1 MYKNINKFEF
11 YKIKSEKNI
20 EKLSNVFLDF
30 YYAFCILSFEEQMSL
45 INEFKKSF
53 FVGESYL
60 NNQHICKM
68 LSFSNKDM
76 NYRIYYSLDKG
87 ELFAVENN
95 EPTYIKNALYVANLG
110 KLITSTVLIIK
121 TLIEQEG
128 DIFVNN
134 EDVKIEEFEKISLEF
149 SRVLLSEVRHKIEDY
164 CYLVHNNI
172 KKSIGGT
179 LYCLTNQ
186 FYKDKILQ
194 SEYFNFVFPSIEQA
208 SAFLSPEV
216 IGLKTS
222 LSLLE
227 TSALP
232 ITQTITPLFDGL
244 TRNVYLDL
252 NILSKYYSYDDIF
265 KNSKNRMLLT
275 LTLND
280 SNYNLLTKED
290 QDQLFSNSIKV
301 VSKLKNELEKTRA
314 NKESDFYYL
323 NFIKNYYIEMK
334 SSKSDKS
341 KLLFSN
347 KEIDEIFRKIL
358 IDKISEA
365 LLFISKNNIDFD
377 SNSQKMIID
386 SFEDSIVI
394 LNGI

>member
-11 YKIKSEKNI
+11 YKIKSENNI

-30 YYAFCILSFEEQMSL
+30 YYAFCRLSFEEQMSL

-87 ELFAVENN
+87 ELFAVEDN
-95 EPTYIKNALYVANLG
+95 ELTHIKNALYVANLG
-110 KLITSTVLIIK
+110 NLITSTLLIIK

-128 DIFVNN
+128 DVFVNN

-149 SRVLLSEVRHKIEDY
+149 SRILLSEVRHKIEDY
-164 CYLVHNNI
+164 CYLIHNNI
-172 KKSIGGT
+172 KREIGGT
-179 LYCLTNQ
+179 LYSLTNQ
-186 FYKDKILQ
+186 FYKDEILQ
-194 SEYFNFVFPSIEQA
+194 SKCFNFIFPQIEQA
-208 SAFLSPEV
+208 SSFLSPEV

-227 TSALP
+227 TSSSP
-232 ITQTITPLFDGL
+232 ITQTITPLFNSL

-252 NILSKYYSYDDIF
+252 NILSKYYSYDEIF
-265 KNSKNRMLLT
+265 KNSKNKLLLT
-275 LTLND
+275 LVLND
-280 SNYNLLTKED
+280 SNFNLLSKED
-290 QDQLFSNSIKV
+290 QDGLINNSIKV
-301 VSKLKNELEKTRA
+301 VSKLKNQLGKIKI
-314 NKESDFYYL
+314 NKKSNLYYL
-323 NFIKNYYIEMK
+323 NFIKNYYIEVK
-334 SSKSDKS
+334 SSKNDKA
-341 KLLFSN
+341 KLLFSD
-347 KEIDEIFRKIL
+347 KSIDETFRKNL

-377 SNSQKMIID
+377 SNSKKMISD
-386 SFEDSIVI
+386 SFKESIVI
-394 LNGI
+394 LNRI

>member
-11 YKIKSEKNI
+11 YKIKSENNI

-30 YYAFCILSFEEQMSL
+30 YYAFCRLSFEEQMSL

-87 ELFAVENN
+87 ELFAVEDN
-95 EPTYIKNALYVANLG
+95 EPTHIKNALYVANLG
-110 KLITSTVLIIK
+110 NLITSTLLIIK

-128 DIFVNN
+128 DVFVNN

-149 SRVLLSEVRHKIEDY
+149 SRILLSEVRHKIEDY
-164 CYLVHNNI
+164 CYLIHNNI
-172 KKSIGGT
+172 KREIGGT
-179 LYCLTNQ
+179 LYSLTNQ
-186 FYKDKILQ
+186 FYKDEILQ
-194 SEYFNFVFPSIEQA
+194 SKCFNFIFPQIEQA
-208 SAFLSPEV
+208 SSFLSPEV

-227 TSALP
+227 TSSLL
-232 ITQTITPLFDGL
+232 ITQTITPLFNSL

-252 NILSKYYSYDDIF
+252 NILSKYYSYDEIF
-265 KNSKNRMLLT
+265 KNSKNKLLLT
-275 LTLND
+275 LVLND
-280 SNYNLLTKED
+280 SNFNLLSKED
-290 QDQLFSNSIKV
+290 QDGLINNSIKV
-301 VSKLKNELEKTRA
+301 VSKLKNQLGKIKI
-314 NKESDFYYL
+314 NKKSNLYYL
-323 NFIKNYYIEMK
+323 NFIKNYYIEVK
-334 SSKSDKS
+334 SSKNDKV
-341 KLLFSN
+341 KLLFSD
-347 KEIDEIFRKIL
+347 KSIDETFRKNL

-377 SNSQKMIID
+377 SNSKKMISD
-386 SFEDSIVI
+386 SFKESIVI
-394 LNGI
+394 LNRI

>member
-11 YKIKSEKNI
+11 YKIKSERNI
-20 EKLSNVFLDF
+20 EKLSNIFLDF
-30 YYAFCILSFEEQMSL
+30 YYDFRRLSLEEQMSL
-45 INEFKKSF
+45 INEFKKLF

-87 ELFAVENN
+87 ELFTVENN
-95 EPTYIKNALYVANLG
+95 EPIHIKNALYVANLG
-110 KLITSTVLIIK
+110 KLITSTLLIIK
-121 TLIEQEG
+121 TLIEQEE
-128 DIFVNN
+128 DVFVNN
-134 EDVKIEEFEKISLEF
+134 EDVKIEEFKKNSLEF

-164 CYLVHNNI
+164 CYLVYNNI

-232 ITQTITPLFDGL
+232 ITQTITALFDGL

-265 KNSKNRMLLT
+265 KNSKNRILLT
-275 LTLND
+275 LALND
-280 SNYNLLTKED
+280 SNYNLLTQED

-301 VSKLKNELEKTRA
+301 LSKLKNKLEKTRT

-347 KEIDEIFRKIL
+347 KEIDEIFRKNL

-386 SFEDSIVI
+386 SFGDSIVI
-394 LNGI
+394 LNRI